1 MNDRATAL
9 PASTPASIPA
19 FGARDFA
26 LALIVCL
33 TWAGNFLTSAFALRE
48 VPPFLF
54 SAVRLAMLATLLV
67 AFVRPPPRA
76 QWPRLI
82 AVALLNGALHF
93 GTSLWALRLAGDV
106 SSPAIVLQSYIPMS
120 VLLAWVIRGERF
132 AWRTG
137 TAIAVSFAG
146 VLVLGFDPLVLDHP
160 AALGMML
167 FAALL
172 IALGTVLMRGLS
184 GIDAVSLQ
192 GWTALI
198 GVLPLLAISAAI
210 EPGGVA
216 ALRAASPVVW
226 GAAAYSAIAAS
237 LVGHTLFFRLVQR
250 HPVAQVM
257 PYLLLVPVF
266 AVALGVAVWGD
277 RPGPRLWLG
286 GAMVLGGVMAIA
298 LRARAK
304 ALGRD

>member
-1 MNDRATAL
+1 MAERGAHANAHAV
-9 PASTPASIPA
+9 PA
-19 FGARDFA
+19 FGARDFT

-33 TWAGNFLTSAFALRE
+33 AWAGNFLTSAFALRE

-54 SAVRLAMLATLLV
+54 SALRLGLMAVLLV
-67 AFVRPPPRA
+67 GFVRAPPRA
-76 QWPRLI
+76 QWPRLV

-93 GTSLWALRLAGDV
+93 GTSLWALRMAGDV

-120 VLLAWVIRGERF
+120 VLLAWWLRGERF

-167 FAALL
+167 FSALL

-184 GIDAVSLQ
+184 GVDAIGLQ

-198 GVLPLLAISAAI
+198 GVLPLLAISTAI
-210 EPGGVA
+210 EPGGLD

-226 GAAAYSAIAAS
+226 GAAAYSAIVAS
-237 LVGHTLFFRLVQR
+237 LIGHTLFFRLVQR

-266 AVALGVAVWGD
+266 AVALGIAVWGD

-286 GAMVLGGVMAIA
+286 GAMVLGGVLAIA

-304 ALGRD
+304 ALGRG